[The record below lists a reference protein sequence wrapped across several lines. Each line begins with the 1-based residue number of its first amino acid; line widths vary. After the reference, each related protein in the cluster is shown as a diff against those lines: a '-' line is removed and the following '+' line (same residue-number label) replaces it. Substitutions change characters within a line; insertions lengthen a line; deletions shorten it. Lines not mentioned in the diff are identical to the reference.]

1 MAFTMQ
7 KSALRTAA
15 PAKAGR
21 TSRVVPR
28 AAIEWYGESTLL
40 MHLLDAPLRFYA
52 CMTAT
57 DMAVQRPR
65 TGT

>member
-1 MAFTMQ
+1 MQ

-28 AAIEWYGESTLL
+28 AAIEWYGKS
-40 MHLLDAPLRFYA
+40 A
-52 CMTAT
+52 
-57 DMAVQRPR
+57 
-65 TGT
+65 